1 MTPMSDP
8 VRVLLIDE
16 DPEVLDITETFLERA
31 DEGLDVTSVQRVT
44 AALDSLDD
52 DEFDC
57 VVSDYKMPK
66 MDGLTLFEEVR
77 DRDADIPFFL
87 FTAKGGGIEDQAA
100 TAGVTGYVQKGTGT
114 EQYDELAS
122 RIRDAV

>member
-1 MTPMSDP
+1 MSDP
-8 VRVLLIDE
+8 VHVLLVDE

-31 DEGLDVTSVQRVT
+31 DEGLTVTSVQSVT
-44 AALDSLDD
+44 DALDRLETDS
-52 DEFDC
+52 FDC

-66 MDGLTLFEEVR
+66 MDGLTLLEEVR
-77 DRDADIPFFL
+77 DRDPDLPFFL
-87 FTAKGGGIEDQAA
+87 FTAKGGADIEEQAA

-114 EQYDELAS
+114 EQYDELAR